1 MQRSNRRVLLT
12 KMLLKEALLK
22 LLQSKSIETINV
34 SELCREAD
42 VNRATFYRH
51 YNTPNDVLLD
61 IGKEL
66 SDGMNRLVKRP
77 STVREAEE
85 YVEKIC
91 VYLYEHR
98 NIIKI
103 IILSHSDSDFSLILN
118 ECYQQVLEIK
128 NDFRGAKN
136 LDEDSLKL
144 ISTFLAGGGY
154 QLLKYWLIEDVDK
167 TPQEIAS
174 LVCSLFDKDNLL

>member
-1 MQRSNRRVLLT
+1 MVQTKHKYNNVFYKVQKWRKLMQRSNRRVLLT

-85 YVEKIC
+85 YVEKIWHIREFRIC
-91 VYLYEHR
+91 HIQ
-98 NIIKI
+98 NI
-103 IILSHSDSDFSLILN
+103 
-118 ECYQQVLEIK
+118 
-128 NDFRGAKN
+128 G
-136 LDEDSLKL
+136 
-144 ISTFLAGGGY
+144 
-154 QLLKYWLIEDVDK
+154 
-167 TPQEIAS
+167 
-174 LVCSLFDKDNLL
+174 